1 MVLHLPGDIGHGI
14 AYSSG
19 MDTLAD
25 LYRHLHAHP
34 ETAFQE
40 HETAALIAKR
50 VRELGYDV
58 TEGVGVTG
66 VVALLRNGVG
76 PTVLLRA
83 DMDALPM
90 QEATGLPYA
99 SVKPGAMHACGHDMH
114 VTWLIGALEK
124 LWRTREEW
132 SGTVMAVF
140 QPAEENGGGAQVMVD
155 DGLFDRFGAPD
166 ICLGQHVVPMAA
178 GTVGTRPGP
187 FMAASDALAVKLF
200 GRGGHGSRPEAT
212 IDPVVMAA
220 ATVLRLQT
228 IVSREVAPS
237 ETAVVTVGAIH
248 AGTVTNIIPAE
259 AELKLTVRSFSP
271 AVRERVLAAIE
282 RIVRA
287 EAIAS
292 GAMTLPQIERIGG
305 YPVLVNDAQAVDRT
319 MAAIRDEIGAENVV
333 DQPLIMGSEDFGTF
347 GRAAGVP
354 SCFWFVGGGDP
365 EKVAA
370 AVAAGRVDEDLPSN
384 HSPFFAPVIEPTL
397 STGIRAM
404 VAAARIWLA

>member
-1 MVLHLPGDIGHGI
+1 MTT
-14 AYSSG
+14 
-19 MDTLAD
+19 TLAD

-40 HETAALIAKR
+40 HETAALAAKR
-50 VRELGYDV
+50 VRELGYEV

-66 VVALLRNGVG
+66 VVAMLRNGPG

-90 QEATGLPYA
+90 AEATGLPYA
-99 SVKPGAMHACGHDMH
+99 STRPDAMHACGHDMH
-114 VTWLIGALEK
+114 VTWLIGALEA
-124 LWRTREEW
+124 LSRTREEW
-132 SGTVMAVF
+132 SGTIMAVF

-155 DGLFDRFGAPD
+155 DGLFDRFGTPD
-166 ICLGQHVVPMAA
+166 VALGQHVVPLAA
-178 GTVGTRPGP
+178 GTVGYRSGP
-187 FMAASDALAVKLF
+187 VMAASDALSIKLF

-212 IDPVVMAA
+212 VDPVVMAA
-220 ATVLRLQT
+220 ATVMRLQT
-228 IVSREVAPS
+228 VVSREVSPL

-259 AELKLTVRSFSP
+259 AELKLTVRTFSGP
-271 AVRERVLAAIE
+271 VRERVIAAIE

-292 GAMTLPQIERIGG
+292 GAPQLPEFVRIGG
-305 YPVLVNDAQAVDRT
+305 YPVLVNDEPAMQRT
-319 MAAIRDEIGAENVV
+319 MAGIRAAIGAGNVA

-347 GRAAGVP
+347 GKAAGVP

-370 AVAAGRVDEDLPSN
+370 AKAAGRVDEDLPTN

-397 STGIRAM
+397 GTGVRTM
-404 VAAARIWLA
+404 VAAARAWLSDLGR